1 MRLHNTAEET
11 FVNTL
16 VEGTKL
22 LVANSKFTTPEKI
35 AALKKAIAGHA
46 QQAVLLRA
54 QRNAVADTE
63 MMKKI
68 ERLIKLREEAAAY
81 LSATAKW
88 LTNRDRS
95 LQTLDDL
102 PRMFAV
108 PKWQNDQLWA

>member
-1 MRLHNTAEET
+1 MRLHSTAEQK
-11 FVNTL
+11 FVETL

-35 AALKKAIAGHA
+35 AALKQAIAGHA

-54 QRNAVADTE
+54 QRNAIADTDR
-63 MMKKI
+63 MKKI
-68 ERLIKLREEAAAY
+68 ERMIKLREEAAAF

-88 LTNRDRS
+88 LSNRDRS

-108 PKWQNDQLWA
+108 PKWRTDQPWA

>member
-1 MRLHNTAEET
+1 M
-11 FVNTL
+11 
-16 VEGTKL
+16 
-22 LVANSKFTTPEKI
+22 
-35 AALKKAIAGHA
+35 KKAIAGHA

-54 QRNAVADTE
+54 QRNAVGDTE